1 MTSPGIAWISQD
13 DPPDAFPEISAALTA
28 PDGLLA
34 AGGDLKPDRLLHAY
48 RRGVFPWFDSG
59 QPILWWSPD
68 PRCVMKPDSFHV
80 ARRLRR
86 SIRNSGIGLSFNKA
100 FSAVIESCATDRVG
114 HEGTWITDEMIEAYS
129 SLHRQGWAHSVEVW
143 RDDALV
149 GGLYGLAIG
158 KAFFGESM
166 FNRASNAS
174 KIAMWALCELL
185 ARQQFEILDCQVV
198 SPHLTSLGAILM
210 PRAEFGALLER
221 ACNPATKFADWPENR
236 LPVTKLLGSGGSGPT
251 RHY

>member
-1 MTSPGIAWISQD
+1 MSTPRIAWISQD
-13 DPPDAFPEISAALTA
+13 DPPEAFPDIAAALTV

-34 AGGDLKPDRLLHAY
+34 AGGNLAPDRLLYAY

-68 PRCVMKPDSFHV
+68 PRCVMLPDSFHL

-86 SIRNSGIGLSFNKA
+86 SMQNSALEISFNKA
-100 FSAVIESCATDRVG
+100 FSAVVEACAANRVG
-114 HEGTWITDEMIEAYS
+114 QKGTWITDEMIEAYS
-129 SLHRQGWAHSVEVW
+129 TLHGQGWAHSVEIW
-143 RDDALV
+143 RDDELV

-166 FNRASNAS
+166 FSQESNAS
-174 KIAMWALCELL
+174 KIAMWTLCGLL
-185 ARQQFEILDCQVV
+185 VGHRFEILDCQVG

-210 PRAEFGALLER
+210 PRSEFAALLER
-221 ACNPATKFADWPENR
+221 ACDPATKFAEWPQNR
-236 LPVTKLLGSGGSGPT
+236 MPLPALMSLDSDPALQ
-251 RHY
+251 

>member
-1 MTSPGIAWISQD
+1 MTTPRIAWISQD

-34 AGGDLKPDRLLHAY
+34 AGGDLKPDRLLYAY

-68 PRCVMKPDSFHV
+68 PRCVMQPASFHV

-86 SIRNSGIGLSFNKA
+86 SIRNSDMSLSFNKA
-100 FSAVIESCATDRVG
+100 FSAVIEACAEDRVG
-114 HEGTWITDEMIEAYS
+114 QEGTWITDEMIEAYS
-129 SLHRQGWAHSVEVW
+129 SLHSQGWAHSVEVW
-143 RDDALV
+143 RDDDLV

-166 FNRASNAS
+166 FSQASDAS
-174 KIAMWALCELL
+174 KIAMWALCKLL
-185 ARQQFEILDCQVV
+185 VRQEFEILDCQVV
-198 SPHLTSLGAILM
+198 SPHLTSLGATLM
-210 PRAEFGALLER
+210 PRTEFGDLLEH
-221 ACNPATKFADWPENR
+221 ACDPATKFVDWPENR
-236 LPVTKLLGSGGSGPT
+236 LLAAKILGSDGHPALQ
-251 RHY
+251 

>member
-1 MTSPGIAWISQD
+1 MTTPRIAWITQD

-34 AGGDLKPDRLLHAY
+34 AGGDLQPDRLLCAY

-68 PRCVMKPDSFHV
+68 PRCIIRPDSFHV

-86 SIRNSGIGLSFNKA
+86 SIRDTDLVLSFNKA
-100 FSAVIESCATDRVG
+100 FSIVIESCAADRLG
-114 HEGTWITDEMIEAYS
+114 QEGTWITDEMIEAYS
-129 SLHRQGWAHSVEVW
+129 SLHTEGWAHSVEVW
-143 RDDALV
+143 RDDDLV

-166 FNRASNAS
+166 FSETSNAS

-185 ARQQFEILDCQVV
+185 VRHEFAILDCQVV
-198 SPHLTSLGAILM
+198 SPHLTSLGATLM

-221 ACNPATKFADWPENR
+221 ACNPATKLGDWPENR
-236 LPVTKLLGSGGSGPT
+236 LPVAKLLGSDNHSALQ
-251 RHY
+251 

>member
-1 MTSPGIAWISQD
+1 MTTPRIAWISQD
-13 DPPDAFPEISAALTA
+13 DPPEAFPDIAAALTV

-34 AGGDLKPDRLLHAY
+34 AGGNLAPDRLLYAY

-68 PRCVMKPDSFHV
+68 PRCVMLPDSFHL

-86 SIRNSGIGLSFNKA
+86 SMQNSALEISFNKA
-100 FSAVIESCATDRVG
+100 FSAVVEACAANRVG
-114 HEGTWITDEMIEAYS
+114 QKGTWITDEMIEAYS
-129 SLHRQGWAHSVEVW
+129 TLHGQGWAHSVEIW
-143 RDDALV
+143 RDDELV

-166 FNRASNAS
+166 FSQESNAS
-174 KIAMWALCELL
+174 KIAMWILCGLL
-185 ARQQFEILDCQVV
+185 VRHRFEILDCQVG

-210 PRAEFGALLER
+210 PRSEFATLLER
-221 ACNPATKFADWPENR
+221 ACDPATKFAEWPQNR
-236 LPVTKLLGSGGSGPT
+236 MPLPALMSLDSDPALQ
-251 RHY
+251 

>member
-1 MTSPGIAWISQD
+1 MTSPRIAWISQD

-34 AGGDLKPDRLLHAY
+34 AGGDLKPDRLLYAY

-68 PRCVMKPDSFHV
+68 PRCVMMPNSFHV

-86 SIRNSGIGLSFNKA
+86 SIRNSDLTLSFNKA
-100 FSAVIESCATDRVG
+100 FSTVIEFCAADRVG
-114 HEGTWITDEMIEAYS
+114 QEGTWITDEMIEAYS
-129 SLHRQGWAHSVEVW
+129 SLHTRGWAHSVEVW
-143 RDDALV
+143 RDDELV
-149 GGLYGLAIG
+149 GGLYGVAIG

-166 FNRASNAS
+166 FSEATNAS
-174 KIAMWALCELL
+174 KFAMWSLCEVLV
-185 ARQQFEILDCQVV
+185 RHQFDVLDCQVV

-210 PRAEFGALLER
+210 PRAEFGALLEH
-221 ACNPATKFADWPENR
+221 ACEPATKFADWPENW
-236 LPVTKLLGSGGSGPT
+236 LPVAKLLGSDSHPALQ
-251 RHY
+251 

>member
-1 MTSPGIAWISQD
+1 MSTPRIAWISQD
-13 DPPDAFPEISAALTA
+13 DPPEAFPDIAAALTV

-34 AGGDLKPDRLLHAY
+34 AGGNLAPDRLLYAY

-68 PRCVMKPDSFHV
+68 PRCVMLPDSFHL

-86 SIRNSGIGLSFNKA
+86 SMQNSALEISFNKA
-100 FSAVIESCATDRVG
+100 FSAVVEACAANRVG
-114 HEGTWITDEMIEAYS
+114 QKGTWITDEMIEAYS
-129 SLHRQGWAHSVEVW
+129 MLHGQGWAHSVEIW
-143 RDDALV
+143 RDDELV

-166 FNRASNAS
+166 FSQESNAS
-174 KIAMWALCELL
+174 KIAMWILCGLL
-185 ARQQFEILDCQVV
+185 VRHRFEILDCQVG

-210 PRAEFGALLER
+210 PRSEFAALLER
-221 ACNPATKFADWPENR
+221 ACDPATKFAEWPQNR
-236 LPVTKLLGSGGSGPT
+236 MPLPALMSLDSDPALQ
-251 RHY
+251 

>member
-1 MTSPGIAWISQD
+1 MTTPRIAWISQD
-13 DPPDAFPEISAALTA
+13 DPPDALPEISAALSA

-34 AGGDLKPDRLLHAY
+34 AGGDLKPDRLLYAY

-68 PRCVMKPDSFHV
+68 PRCVIRPDSFHV

-86 SIRNSGIGLSFNKA
+86 SIRNSDLGLSFNKA
-100 FSAVIESCATDRVG
+100 FSTVIESCAADRVG

-129 SLHRQGWAHSVEVW
+129 SLHAQGWAHSVEVW
-143 RDDALV
+143 RDDALI
-149 GGLYGLAIG
+149 GGLYGLVIG

-166 FNRASNAS
+166 FSLASNAS
-174 KIAMWALCELL
+174 KIAMWALCDLL
-185 ARQQFEILDCQVV
+185 VHQEFEILDCQVV
-198 SPHLTSLGAILM
+198 SPHLASLGATLM

-221 ACNPATKFADWPENR
+221 ACDPATKFTDWPENR
-236 LPVTKLLGSGGSGPT
+236 LPALRLLGSDGHPALQ
-251 RHY
+251 

>member
-1 MTSPGIAWISQD
+1 MSTPRIAWISQD
-13 DPPDAFPEISAALTA
+13 DPPEAFPDIAAALTV

-34 AGGDLKPDRLLHAY
+34 AGGNLAPDRLLYAY

-68 PRCVMKPDSFHV
+68 PRCVMLPDSFHL

-86 SIRNSGIGLSFNKA
+86 SMQNSALESSFNKA
-100 FSAVIESCATDRVG
+100 FSAVVEACAANRVG
-114 HEGTWITDEMIEAYS
+114 QKGTWITDEMIEAYS
-129 SLHRQGWAHSVEVW
+129 TLHGQGWAHSVEIW
-143 RDDALV
+143 RDDELV

-166 FNRASNAS
+166 FSQESNAS
-174 KIAMWALCELL
+174 KIAMWILCGLL
-185 ARQQFEILDCQVV
+185 VRHRFEILDCQVG

-210 PRAEFGALLER
+210 PRSEFAALLER
-221 ACNPATKFADWPENR
+221 ACDPATKFAEWPQNR
-236 LPVTKLLGSGGSGPT
+236 MPLPALMSLDSDPALQ
-251 RHY
+251 